1 MVTSIIQMVTI
12 MLEVIM
18 ANQDQPKRFED
29 WTQVDCNECARYWDS
44 SCDGSQGSQRPCNSF
59 LATRSVVI
67 PGQLKALE
75 KRINHLRISC
85 IISDISVL
93 LFMIAYLMRWL

>member
-1 MVTSIIQMVTI
+1 
-12 MLEVIM
+12 M

-75 KRINHLRISC
+75 KRVDRLRISVILNTLL
-85 IISDISVL
+85 IIAHL
-93 LFMIAYLMRWL
+93 LLHIVGWV